1 MSERTPLA
9 YWGGRQGKRWR
20 RLDAYFVASAASLA
34 ALFLVAEVLTRVLG
48 SPRDLEFSAWEMWL
62 IGVGFSLLATGI
74 STVMLAV
81 AVLVRRWFQPDIVF
95 RSVRMAVVAGIA
107 QALLAAGVVGLMAL
121 HALPDRPE
129 WLWSCFAVYPVLVM
143 PVLTRR
149 RAG

>member
-34 ALFLVAEVLTRVLG
+34 ALFFVAEVLTRVLG
-48 SPRDLEFSAWEMWL
+48 SRRDLEFSAWEMWL
-62 IGVGFSLLATGI
+62 IGVGFSLLATAI

-107 QALLAAGVVGLMAL
+107 QALLAA
-121 HALPDRPE
+121 E
-129 WLWSCFAVYPVLVM
+129 WW
-143 PVLTRR
+143 
-149 RAG
+149 G